1 MNELRLRPAARAIV
15 VDEEDRVLLVC
26 FDFGHA
32 AVADRR
38 VWAMP
43 GGGIEDG
50 ETDEQ
55 AIRRELLEEAGLAD
69 FELGPMVWTRT
80 HVVPLGHGRWD
91 GQTER
96 YYLVRT
102 PAFDP
107 EPRLTWAEL
116 RAENMVAVRWWTP
129 DELEAAETEFAPR
142 RLPSLVRS
150 LLEDGPPSVPV
161 DVGV

>member
-1 MNELRLRPAARAIV
+1 MTERRLRPAARAIV
-15 VDEEDRVLLVC
+15 VDERDRVLLVC

-43 GGGIEDG
+43 GGGIEGG

-55 AIRRELLEEAGLAD
+55 AIRRELLEEAGLGK
-69 FELGPMVWTRT
+69 FELGALVWTRT
-80 HVVPLGHGRWD
+80 HVVPLGAGRWD

-96 YYLVRT
+96 YYIVRT
-102 PAFDP
+102 PVFEP
-107 EPRLTWAEL
+107 EPRLSWAEL
-116 RAENMVAVRWWTP
+116 RAENMVDVRWWTL
-129 DELEAAETEFAPR
+129 DELETADTEFAPR
-142 RLPSLVRS
+142 RLPLLVRS
-150 LLEDGPPSVPV
+150 LLEEGPPPVVV

>member
-1 MNELRLRPAARAIV
+1 MNEPRLRPAVRAIV
-15 VDEEDRVLLVC
+15 LDEEERILLVC
-26 FDFGHA
+26 FGFG
-32 AVADRR
+32 DRR

-50 ETDEQ
+50 ETDER
-55 AIRRELLEEAGLAD
+55 AIRRELLEEAGLEE
-69 FELGPMVWTRT
+69 FELGPLVWVRT
-80 HVVPLGHGRWD
+80 HVVPLGEGRWD

-96 YYLVRT
+96 YYLLRT

-107 EPRLTWAEL
+107 KPRLSWAEL
-116 RAENMVAVRWWTP
+116 RAENMVDVRWWTLG
-129 DELEAAETEFAPR
+129 ELEAAKTEFAPR

-150 LLEDGPPSVPV
+150 LLEEGPPVDPV

>member
-55 AIRRELLEEAGLAD
+55 AIRRELLEEAGLAK
-69 FELGPMVWTRT
+69 FELGPLVWTRT

-96 YYLVRT
+96 YYLVRA

-107 EPRLTWAEL
+107 KPRLSWAEL
-116 RAENMVAVRWWTP
+116 RAENMIAVRWWTLG
-129 DELEAAETEFAPR
+129 ELEAAEAVFAPR

-150 LLEDGPPSVPV
+150 LLEEGPPGEPLAA
-161 DVGV
+161 GT

>member
-1 MNELRLRPAARAIV
+1 VSELRLRPATRAIV

-50 ETDEQ
+50 ETDVQ
-55 AIRRELLEEAGLAD
+55 AIRRELLEEAGLAE
-69 FELGPMVWTRT
+69 FEVGPLVWTRT
-80 HVVPLGHGRWD
+80 HIVPLGHGRWD

-102 PAFDP
+102 PAFEP
-107 EPRLTWAEL
+107 EPRLSWEEL
-116 RAENMVAVRWWTP
+116 RAENVIDVRWWMLE
-129 DELEAAETEFAPR
+129 ELEAAETEFAPR

-150 LLEDGPPSVPV
+150 LLEDGAPAVPV